1 MFMDNVLELEKKVAE
16 LEERIKFLYRMLEKQ
31 SEINRKA
38 INNMQNIQEKLL
50 EYANATNQN
59 TAMINMIGTIMKNE
73 EED

>member
-1 MFMDNVLELEKKVAE
+1 MDNVLELEKKVAE

-38 INNMQNIQEKLL
+38 INNMQNIQEKLF
-50 EYANATNQN
+50 EYANTTNQN
-59 TAMINMIGTIMKNE
+59 TAILNMIEDMIKSK

>member
-38 INNMQNIQEKLL
+38 INNMQNIQEKLF

-59 TAMINMIGTIMKNE
+59 TAILNMIGDMIKSK

>member
-1 MFMDNVLELEKKVAE
+1 MDNVLELEKKVAE

-38 INNMQNIQEKLL
+38 INNMQNIQEKLF

-59 TAMINMIGTIMKNE
+59 TAILNIIGDMIKSK

>member
-38 INNMQNIQEKLL
+38 INNMQNIQEKLF

-59 TAMINMIGTIMKNE
+59 TAILNMIEDMIKSK